1 MKKNKFSQKII
12 VLIFLII
19 SSNLFAQSDL
29 SINGYIQTDN
39 RIRLDNGLFSW
50 NENRLDLKFEGA
62 PSDKYHFFSEVRLR
76 GFGFPNVNRVSDLQ
90 MREKDK
96 VYTWG
101 LEFREAY
108 LDLYQF
114 GGLENLDIRVGRQII
129 VWGTAD
135 KINPTNNISP
145 DDLEDIFNFGE
156 QLGTNAIKADY
167 YLDDVTL
174 TGVYVPIFTPATLPF
189 GDYSQAFV
197 PEFNVPPGMTIRNVS
212 DKITLPETKLSETS
226 QFAFKVA
233 TNLFDYDLSLS
244 YYNGRDDFPL
254 ANKIII
260 TPVDTLGTVDVQSG
274 MVYPKMQ
281 VVGADFSGSIYDI
294 GFWGEGAMFIPDK
307 IYMNTYIQT
316 PMGLNPIEKSI
327 ALDDEPYFKY
337 VLGCD
342 YTFSNSWY
350 VNAQFIH
357 GFIHERGKNNLND
370 YIAFRF
376 EKKFF
381 NDKLKVVPLGGVV
394 TVTDWG
400 NMKDNY
406 GIAGT
411 PEITY
416 YPSDNVEL
424 ILGAFIMYGEG
435 DNMFSRIQ
443 DQDELYLRAKVSF

>member
-1 MKKNKFSQKII
+1 MNNNKLFQKM
-12 VLIFLII
+12 FLLSVFILT
-19 SSNLFAQSDL
+19 SSLFAQSDL

-39 RIRLDNGLFSW
+39 RIRFDNGQFSW
-50 NENRLDLKFEGA
+50 NENRLNLKFEGA

-76 GFGFPNVNRVSDLQ
+76 GFGFPNVNNTSELQ
-90 MREKDK
+90 TREKNN

-114 GGLENLDIRVGRQII
+114 GFDDLDIRVGRQII

-145 DDLEDIFNFGE
+145 DDLEDIFNFGA
-156 QLGTNAIKADY
+156 QMGANAIKADY
-167 YLDDVTL
+167 YWDDVTL
-174 TGVYVPIFTPATLPF
+174 TGVFVPIFTPATLPY
-189 GDYSQAFV
+189 GDYAKAFV
-197 PEFNVPPGMTIRNVS
+197 PEFNIPPGMTIRNVS

-254 ANKIII
+254 ANEIII
-260 TPVDTLGTVDVQSG
+260 TPVDTLGTADVQSG

-281 VVGADFSGSIYDI
+281 VIGADFSGSIFNI
-294 GFWGEGAMFIPDK
+294 GFWGEGAMFLADK
-307 IYMNTYIQT
+307 VYMNTYIQT
-316 PMGLNPIEKSI
+316 PMGLDPIDKSI

-337 VLGCD
+337 VLGFD

-357 GFIHERGKNNLND
+357 GFIHERGKDNLND
-370 YIAFRF
+370 YIAIRF

-381 NDKLKVVPLGGVV
+381 NDKLKIVPIGGVI
-394 TVTDWG
+394 TITDWG
-400 NMKDNY
+400 DMNNNY
-406 GIAGT
+406 GIAGS

-416 YPSDNVEL
+416 YPTDNIEL

-443 DQDELYLRAKVSF
+443 DQDELYVRAKVSF